1 MEQNLTFKIHFHDE
15 IRRITLPTPTWESFL
30 TSIQQLFGAKFQP
43 QKHQIQYKDE
53 EQDLINVS
61 SEMEWAEA
69 LIVLSALKIKH
80 IFVSKKQSACF
91 RRNSTSSTS
100 ASIDVNKNVNKN
112 EKYEA
117 SSTSSSSAPRVP
129 SNDLKA
135 SLHLVLDEINRII
148 PQLLNGGQTAG
159 LEIQK
164 SFQNLLSE
172 ANRMVPLFLQ
182 GGADNFKSTVNQIM
196 QQVNLVAP
204 LIFHGGLPFIQSCGK
219 DFLTELNIDLS
230 QVPSQVSCRLNQLA
244 YFLLE
249 HKRNFEARCVLEVL
263 LERDPNNIL
272 GLYNLACAQCL
283 LGDTVTALAT
293 LKRAVVAGYSNFKHM
308 STDPD
313 LEALRTNPD
322 FIQLIKQQPDSFS
335 KQPEPEQ
342 KPEQEVKQPEPEQ
355 KPEQVVKQPVP
366 EPVLQPIP
374 VAEIPF
380 ANELKI
386 LNEMGFLD
394 DNINLALLSVENG
407 NLNAVIRALLN

>member
-1 MEQNLTFKIHFHDE
+1 
-15 IRRITLPTPTWESFL
+15 
-30 TSIQQLFGAKFQP
+30 
-43 QKHQIQYKDE
+43 
-53 EQDLINVS
+53 
-61 SEMEWAEA
+61 
-69 LIVLSALKIKH
+69 
-80 IFVSKKQSACF
+80 
-91 RRNSTSSTS
+91 
-100 ASIDVNKNVNKN
+100 
-112 EKYEA
+112 
-117 SSTSSSSAPRVP
+117 
-129 SNDLKA
+129 
-135 SLHLVLDEINRII
+135 
-148 PQLLNGGQTAG
+148 
-159 LEIQK
+159 
-164 SFQNLLSE
+164 
-172 ANRMVPLFLQ
+172 MVPLFLQ